1 MTDLTRMLASL
12 IGIVVG
18 GGAGGALFYLV
29 VSRYEKALGMG
40 DFIVVSLVVL
50 IGGGVIGGGYLALW
64 ITTKLQKAQK
74 VKVRT
79 RRDQK
84 KFVAKKKGKK

>member
-12 IGIVVG
+12 VGIAIG

-29 VSRYEKALGMG
+29 VSRYEKAVGMG

-50 IGGGVIGGGYLALW
+50 IGGGVLGGGYLALW
-64 ITTKLQKAQK
+64 ITTKLQKARK
-74 VKVRT
+74 AKVRT
-79 RRDQK
+79 RREQR
-84 KFVAKKKGKK
+84 KFATKKKGKK